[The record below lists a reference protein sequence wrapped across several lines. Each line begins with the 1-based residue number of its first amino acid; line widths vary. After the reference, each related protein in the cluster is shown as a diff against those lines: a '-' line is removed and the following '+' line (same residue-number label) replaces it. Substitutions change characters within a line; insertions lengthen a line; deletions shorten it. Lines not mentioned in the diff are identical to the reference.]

1 MYKKISCMLLM
12 LTMQEIVYADTLQG
26 FYIGYGN
33 TFNSISGIG
42 ASTDNNGSSNSGT
55 RIYVGYRISPGI
67 KVESGYTSSSEQSEN
82 RKMDAGAIVN
92 SSKRIEIVDLSFLIK
107 TADKPFE
114 LSARLGIA
122 MLGTHTKRTEYDTY
136 MQNHSNTST
145 TMYASGVIGG
155 VVYEYPV
162 SDSLFVNA
170 GYVRYV
176 SLIANM
182 DQALGTADFSGNLF
196 SITVKKQ
203 F

>member
-1 MYKKISCMLLM
+1 MYKKISCVLLM
-12 LTMQEIVYADTLQG
+12 LAMQEVTYADALQG

-33 TFNSISGIG
+33 TLNSISGIG
-42 ASTDNNGSSNSGT
+42 SSSVDNGANSSGT
-55 RIYVGYRISPGI
+55 RIYIGHRITPGI
-67 KVESGYTSSSEQSEN
+67 AVEGGYTSSAEQSEN

-92 SSKRIEIVDLSFLIK
+92 YSKRIEIVDVSFLIK
-107 TADKPFE
+107 TAEKPFE

-122 MLGTHTKRTEYDTY
+122 MLGTHTKRTENDMY
-136 MQNHSNTST
+136 MNNHSST
-145 TMYASGVIGG
+145 RTTTYASGVIGG
-155 VVYEYPV
+155 VLYEYPV
-162 SDSLFVNA
+162 SDSVFVNA